1 MMRHFKL
8 TAASLIAG
16 AALTLSACGGGNSD
30 ANNTADANAMMGNDT
45 NMVDPMAV
53 ETMNNGTDTN
63 ATGGTGSTGTTGGS
77 TAGNSAGTAGT
88 MGNSGATTG
97 TGTGGTDAGGDT
109 GGNAAGGTVNGM

>member
-1 MMRHFKL
+1 MRHFKL

-16 AALTLSACGGGNSD
+16 AALTLSACGGGNSE
-30 ANNTADANAMMGNDT
+30 ANNTADNAMFGNDT

-53 ETMNNGTDTN
+53 ETMNNGTDMN
-63 ATGGTGSTGTTGGS
+63 AGGAAGSTGSTGGS

-88 MGNSGATTG
+88 TGNTTGATTG